1 MTKMRSKS
9 SSTPRMKPFDLTP
22 RQMDGL
28 RLMGGPQRH
37 TLLAGGARSGKTFLI
52 TRSVVT
58 RALRGAGSRHAVLRF
73 RANAVRSSIALDTL
87 PKVVRSCFPGLKLV
101 EHRQDGFFEFPN
113 GSQIWLGGLDDKERV
128 EKILGQEYC
137 LDPESLVLAA
147 DLRWVPART
156 LNVGDQIVGFPED
169 LRGNQ
174 TLERSIVERAEI
186 VEAHKYRVV
195 TDRGETVVSAQ
206 HKFVYGKPRTH
217 NRLRWVDAQNLKPGD
232 WVKFAASPWAEKK
245 DYTGGWLAG
254 VYDGGGC
261 ISQTESYTHCQVAQK
276 PGVVLDGIREG
287 LAEIGVI
294 ANESPQSASG
304 VVNLHCAGMWQAMRL
319 LGMIRPR
326 RLMLKSDKAWE
337 GRRAFNTR
345 GDHHYARVVSVEY
358 LGRGPVVSLGTST
371 KTLIADGFLGHNCSL
386 YFNECSQ
393 IPYSSILVARTR
405 LAQVVPGLKQRA
417 FYDLNPSGTGH
428 WTYRE
433 FIEGRD
439 PISGAPLTNP
449 NDFAHMFLNP
459 GDNAANLSEEF
470 LKSLEALPEKQRRRF
485 LEGRYVAEIDGAL
498 WTLDLI
504 ERCRMEP
511 IQPGDA
517 RLGRV
522 VIAVDPS
529 GASAKEDERSDE
541 IGVVVAGKLDDG
553 TAVVLE
559 DATVR
564 DGPSG
569 WGGLVARLFRKWG
582 ADKVIAERNYGGAMV
597 EFVILTADK
606 NIPVQVITA
615 SRGKH
620 VRAEPVA
627 ALYEQGRV
635 HHAGRFPEME
645 DQLTNFSTSGYVG
658 SRSPDRGDALVW
670 ALTELMLDPDGFD
683 PGQWI
688 KAFG

>member
-1 MTKMRSKS
+1 
-9 SSTPRMKPFDLTP
+9 MKPFDLTP

-101 EHRQDGFFEFPN
+101 EHRQDGFFELPN

-128 EKILGQEYC
+128 EKILGQEY
-137 LDPESLVLAA
+137 
-147 DLRWVPART
+147 
-156 LNVGDQIVGFPED
+156 
-169 LRGNQ
+169 
-174 TLERSIVERAEI
+174 
-186 VEAHKYRVV
+186 
-195 TDRGETVVSAQ
+195 
-206 HKFVYGKPRTH
+206 
-217 NRLRWVDAQNLKPGD
+217 
-232 WVKFAASPWAEKK
+232 
-245 DYTGGWLAG
+245 
-254 VYDGGGC
+254 
-261 ISQTESYTHCQVAQK
+261 
-276 PGVVLDGIREG
+276 
-287 LAEIGVI
+287 
-294 ANESPQSASG
+294 
-304 VVNLHCAGMWQAMRL
+304 
-319 LGMIRPR
+319 
-326 RLMLKSDKAWE
+326 
-337 GRRAFNTR
+337 
-345 GDHHYARVVSVEY
+345 
-358 LGRGPVVSLGTST
+358 
-371 KTLIADGFLGHNCSL
+371 CSL

-439 PISGAPLTNP
+439 PISGAPLSSP
-449 NDFAHMFLNP
+449 EEFEHMFLNP

-517 RLGRV
+517 RLGRI

-635 HHAGRFPEME
+635 CHAGRFPEME